1 MIFDQAEG
9 LRRRILKAN
18 TEEKNQLSDKK
29 TKIITV
35 TSGKGG
41 VGKSNFTLNFALAL
55 LGYQHR
61 VAILDADI
69 GLANIDVLMGVSPKL
84 NLQDMMADKLSI
96 WDILEKGPK
105 GLEFIAGGSNLE
117 FLLDPHKNDLSYL
130 FYQFQLLNGYVDT
143 ILIDTG
149 AGLSKESLKFI
160 LSSDEIFL
168 VTTPEPTSITDAYAI
183 IKSVSNKSKDVKISL
198 IINRVTTQEE
208 GVSTFHRIKAVTK
221 KFLNINIQLFGFIY
235 DDHHVTMSVKKQ
247 EPFYISYPNGRAAK
261 SIDTLAEKYLKE
273 REIEIVQ
280 PKKETLGIRSF
291 IEKMTYWIK
300 Q

>member
-9 LRRRILKAN
+9 LRRKVLKSRN
-18 TEEKNQLSDKK
+18 EEKIEASNKK

-55 LGYQHR
+55 QDYHHR

-69 GLANIDVLMGVSPKL
+69 GLANIDVLMGLTPKY
-84 NLQDMMADKLSI
+84 NLQDMMAEKLSI
-96 WDILEKGPK
+96 WDIMEKGPK
-105 GLEFIAGGSNLE
+105 GIDFIAGGSNLDY
-117 FLLDPHKNDLSYL
+117 LLDPHKNDLAYM
-130 FYQFQLLNGYVDT
+130 FYQFQMLNGYVDT
-143 ILIDTG
+143 IMIDTG

-168 VTTPEPTSITDAYAI
+168 VTTPEPTAITDAYAI
-183 IKSVSNKSKDVKISL
+183 IKTLNSKSKNIKISL
-198 IINRVTTQEE
+198 IINRVTTKEE
-208 GVSTFHRIKAVTK
+208 GINTFHRIKAVAK
-221 KFLNINIQLFGFIY
+221 KFLEVNIHLFGFIY
-235 DDHHVTMSVKKQ
+235 DDNHVTMAVKKQ
-247 EPFYISYPNGRAAK
+247 EPFYISFPNGRAAK
-261 SIDTLAEKYLKE
+261 SLNTLAEKYLKE
-273 REIEIVQ
+273 REVEIIH
-280 PKKETLGIRSF
+280 PKKDAPGIRSF